1 MRVKIKRLKFN
12 LPRIVLILIIGLSLL
27 SCATDNTR
35 TNETLLKKY
44 EAQATSK
51 TTISDI
57 DVTNS
62 ENVINPVSTATD
74 TNAINKSDDTSSP
87 IVNKAEKLNL
97 ELSQKQQLFRSELNS
112 SDYKV
117 GPEDLLEINV
127 FEVKELNNVVRVSA
141 SGYIKL
147 PLVGA
152 IKVDGLTVSEL
163 EGLIAKKLEKYLTE
177 PVVSVF
183 VKEYRSQPITVIGSV
198 KNPQVYYVQGQRYL
212 LDMISLAGG
221 LSANAGDVCIIQRPI
236 KKEGQKL
243 KYEKIVV
250 DLNQLLINGRAELNL
265 PVESGDIIHIPRAG
279 VFFVD
284 GAVGSPG
291 SFQLK
296 GRITLTQA
304 LSMAKGLTYDAI
316 RSDIRI
322 YRDTGKKEREVI
334 SVDYD
339 SILDGESPDILIE
352 DKDIIL
358 VSNSGFKRFMRRLT
372 TSFSMGIFR
381 FGAGF

>member
-1 MRVKIKRLKFN
+1 MRVKIKSPKIN
-12 LPRIVLILIIGLSLL
+12 LPRIVLILIIGLSLS

-44 EAQATSK
+44 EAQTASTTTS
-51 TTISDI
+51 SEI
-57 DVTNS
+57 DVMNSGIVTNP
-62 ENVINPVSTATD
+62 ETTTTD
-74 TNAINKSDDTSSP
+74 TSAVNKPGGTSSSS
-87 IVNKAEKLNL
+87 INKAERLNL
-97 ELSQKQQLFRSELNS
+97 VLSEKHLMYKGSMKIG
-112 SDYKV
+112 DYKV
-117 GPEDLLEINV
+117 GPEDLLEIRV
-127 FEVKELNNVVRVSA
+127 FEVKELNTVARVSA
-141 SGYIKL
+141 RGFIKL
-147 PLVGA
+147 PLIGKIEA
-152 IKVDGLTVSEL
+152 DGLTVSEL
-163 EGLIAKKLEKYLTE
+163 EGVIAKKLEKFLTD

-183 VKEYRSQPITVIGSV
+183 VKEFRSQPITVIGSV
-198 KNPQVYYVQGQRYL
+198 KKPQVYYVQGQRYL

-221 LSANAGDVCIIQRPI
+221 LSADAGDVCIIQRPV
-236 KKEGQKL
+236 KKEEEQV

-250 DLNQLLINGRAELNL
+250 DLNQLLINGRAELNIPL
-265 PVESGDIIHIPRAG
+265 ESGDIIHIPKAG

-284 GAVGSPG
+284 GAVGNPG

-296 GRITLTQA
+296 GKITLTQA

-339 SILDGESPDILIE
+339 SILDGESPDIPIE

-358 VSNSGFKRFMRRLT
+358 VSNSGFKRFVRRLT
-372 TSFSMGIFR
+372 TSFSLGIFR
-381 FGAGF
+381 LGAGF

>member
-1 MRVKIKRLKFN
+1 MRVKIRGSIRG
-12 LPRIVLILIIGLSLL
+12 LPAIVLILLIGVSLL
-27 SCATDNTR
+27 SCATDNSR
-35 TNETLLKKY
+35 TNETLLKRY
-44 EAQATSK
+44 EVEAQSH
-51 TTISDI
+51 
-57 DVTNS
+57 
-62 ENVINPVSTATD
+62 STAVESQGMAVTPVAT
-74 TNAINKSDDTSSP
+74 TNKDEGLSPLDSSS
-87 IVNKAEKLNL
+87 KAEKLNL
-97 ELSQKQQLFRSELNS
+97 ELSQKQQLFRTELNT

-147 PLVGA
+147 PLIGA
-152 IKVDGLTVSEL
+152 IKVDGLTVAEL
-163 EGLIAKKLEKYLTE
+163 EALIAKRLEKYLTE

-198 KNPQVYYVQGQRYL
+198 KKPQVYYVQGQRYL

-221 LSANAGDVCIIQRPI
+221 LSSNAGDVCIIQRPV
-236 KKEGQKL
+236 KEAGKGVR
-243 KYEKIVV
+243 YEKIVI

-265 PVESGDIIHIPRAG
+265 PVEAGDIIHVPQAG

-284 GAVGSPG
+284 GAVANPG

-296 GRITLTQA
+296 GKITLTQA

-316 RSDIRI
+316 RSDIKI

-339 SILDGESPDILIE
+339 SILDGESPDIPIK

-358 VSNSGFKRFMRRLT
+358 VSNSGFKRFVRRLT
-372 TSFSMGIFR
+372 TSFSLGMFR
-381 FGAGF
+381 LGAGF